1 MSEIYDE
8 NLVKLVELL
17 YTISVKTSEAVALVQ
32 KIISEKEYEL
42 LMSREEDPDEY
53 LRKWV
58 GNDTPKKCNKE

>member
-58 GNDTPKKCNKE
+58 GNDTQKKCNKE